1 MAITWLRRSFLTSL
15 VLVVVAF
22 LLFSYVLWLSPAART
37 GRHNQQRSYLVRPGM
52 ALPQALQ
59 ILGQPQKSIQDESDI
74 VFVYP
79 AHPFGAGDI
88 YLRVGADKTVKSI
101 SHSE

>member
-1 MAITWLRRSFLTSL
+1 MAITWLRRLFLISLTVIVTTSL
-15 VLVVVAF
+15 
-22 LLFSYVLWLSPAART
+22 LFGYLCWLSPAART
-37 GRHNQQRSYLVRPGM
+37 GRRNIEHSYLVRPGM

-59 ILGQPQKSIQDESDI
+59 ILGQPQRSIQDENDI

>member
-1 MAITWLRRSFLTSL
+1 MFTTWFRRLFITSL
-15 VLVVVAF
+15 AFVLMAL
-22 LLFSYVLWLSPAART
+22 LLFSYLCWFSPAART
-37 GRHNQQRSYLVRPGM
+37 GRRNLEHSYLVRPGM

-59 ILGQPQKSIQDESDI
+59 ILGQPQKSIQDESDV

>member
-1 MAITWLRRSFLTSL
+1 MAITWLRRLFLTSL
-15 VLVVVAF
+15 AVIVMAL
-22 LLFSYVLWLSPAART
+22 LLFSYLCWLSPAART
-37 GRHNQQRSYLVRPGM
+37 GRRNVEHSYLVRPGM
-52 ALPQALQ
+52 ALSQALQ
-59 ILGQPQKSIQDESDI
+59 ILGQPQRSIQDENDV

>member
-1 MAITWLRRSFLTSL
+1 
-15 VLVVVAF
+15 
-22 LLFSYVLWLSPAART
+22 
-37 GRHNQQRSYLVRPGM
+37 M

-59 ILGQPQKSIQDESDI
+59 ILGQPQKSIQDESDV